1 MVPGSDVR
9 QALYMSEQPWTGD
22 VVGLVDAFRA
32 GERSPSEEL
41 EATLAAVEASDLN
54 AVCYID
60 AEAAREA
67 AANADVSLP
76 FGGVPL
82 AVKELLAVAGWPATQ
97 ASLALADQVF
107 DRDSVSVERLKA
119 ARAVAAVQTTSS
131 EFGGTNQT
139 FTKLHGATR
148 NPWNRERTPGGSS
161 GGSAAGVAGGLFALA
176 TASDGGGSIRIPAG
190 FCGLIGLKSTYG
202 RIPRGPGVI
211 LGNATSVEGSV
222 NRSVRD
228 AARFLD
234 VTNGFDLRDPK
245 SLPRVEGYEA
255 GLGSHLDEIKT
266 LRVAVVP
273 DLGCATVGPE
283 TTELVIAAADELI
296 AASGMQ
302 RVEIDLQLPR
312 IMAAWGLTGAIG
324 VRKSLGDRWPA
335 CADDLGSIERA
346 GHRSAEQRIDI
357 NSLARAEARRVE
369 LDEAMAEMFGQADIV
384 LAATNPA
391 PAFGADS
398 WLPSVFEGVEAHAN
412 NNGAL
417 TAPSNIFGNPAIALP
432 IGLSS
437 DGLPVSL
444 QALAPH
450 YREDL
455 LLDLALVWERDHPV
469 KLAGA

>member
-1 MVPGSDVR
+1 MSD
-9 QALYMSEQPWTGD
+9 QPWSGD
-22 VVGLVDAFRA
+22 VVGLVEAFRE
-32 GERSPSEEL
+32 GDRSPLEEL
-41 EATLAAVEASDLN
+41 DATLAAVEASGLN
-54 AVCYID
+54 AVCHVD

-67 AANADVSLP
+67 AASADVSLP

-82 AVKELLAVAGWPATQ
+82 AVKELLAVGGWPATQ
-97 ASLALADQVF
+97 ASIALADEVF
-107 DRDSVSVERLKA
+107 GTDSVVVERLKA
-119 ARAVAAVQTTSS
+119 AGAVAAVQTTSS

-139 FTKLHGATR
+139 TTKLHGATL
-148 NPWNRERTPGGSS
+148 NPWNTERTPGGSS

-190 FCGLIGLKSTYG
+190 FCGLVGLKSTYG
-202 RIPRGPGVI
+202 RVPRGPGAI

-222 NRSVRD
+222 ARSVRD
-228 AARFLD
+228 AARFID
-234 VTNGFDLRDPK
+234 VTNGFDLRDPR

-255 GLGSHLDEIKT
+255 GLGTHLDELET

-283 TTELVIAAADELI
+283 TTELVVAAAEELI
-296 AASGMQ
+296 ARAGMR
-302 RVEIDLQLPR
+302 RVEIDLRLPR
-312 IMAAWGLTGAIG
+312 IMGAWGLTGAIG
-324 VRKSLGDRWPA
+324 VRKSLGGRWPE

-346 GHRSAEQRIDI
+346 GQRSAEERIDI
-357 NSLARAEARRVE
+357 DSLAHAEARRVE
-369 LDEAMAEMFGQADIV
+369 LDLAMAEMFGEADIV

-391 PAFGADS
+391 TAFEAEGR
-398 WLPSVFEGVEAHAN
+398 LPSVFEGVEAHAS

-417 TAPSNIFGNPAIALP
+417 TAPSNIFGNPAIAIP
-432 IGLSS
+432 IGLAS

-455 LLDLALVWERDHPV
+455 LLDLALLWERDHPV
-469 KLAGA
+469 RLATGR